1 MVFIYTDLFNIM
13 DSEFIKAEAIQKIID
28 RINLKTPLVKDIKV
42 SYRKDIDYYVSYVSI
57 NRDDLLREYKILHD
71 TAPNG
76 YWKGKYKYVIMSYLF
91 EKEDSYEDIDYFLDV
106 EETVELADSI
116 RRVFVWNGIP
126 ESHIIVKVKL
136 LV

>member
-1 MVFIYTDLFNIM
+1 M

-42 SYRKDIDYYVSYVSI
+42 VYRKDIDYYVSWVSI
-57 NRDDLLREYKILHD
+57 NRDDLLKDYKILYD
-71 TAPNG
+71 TASNG
-76 YWKGKYKYVIMSYLF
+76 YWKDKYEYIMVNYLF
-91 EKEDSYEDIDYFLDV
+91 EKEDSYADIDYFLDV

>member
-1 MVFIYTDLFNIM
+1 MVFINTDLFNIM
-13 DSEFIKAEAIQKIID
+13 DSEFIKADAIQKIID

-42 SYRKDIDYYVSYVSI
+42 VYRKEIDYYVSYVSI
-57 NRDDLLREYKILHD
+57 NRDDLLKDYKILYN

-76 YWKGKYKYVIMSYLF
+76 YWKDKYEYIMVNYLF
-91 EKEDSYEDIDYFLDV
+91 EKEDSYADIDYFLDV

>member
-1 MVFIYTDLFNIM
+1 M

-42 SYRKDIDYYVSYVSI
+42 VYRKEIDYYVSYVSI
-57 NRDDLLREYKILHD
+57 NRDDLLKEYKILYD

-76 YWKGKYKYVIMSYLF
+76 YWKDKYEWIMVNYLF
-91 EKEDSYEDIDYFLDV
+91 EKEDSYADIDYFLDV